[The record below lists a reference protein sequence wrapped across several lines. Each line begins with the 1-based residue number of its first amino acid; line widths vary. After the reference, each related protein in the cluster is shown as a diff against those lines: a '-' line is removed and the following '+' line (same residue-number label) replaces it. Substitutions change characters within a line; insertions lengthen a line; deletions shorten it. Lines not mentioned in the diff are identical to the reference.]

1 MINSKSWKHNK
12 FFKLVFKDSYWV
24 LISMIEHHQV
34 IHEAEV
40 YDSIL
45 LTSPVMDEV
54 EMLCVFPQMPPNPSN
69 AKIKR

>member
-1 MINSKSWKHNK
+1 
-12 FFKLVFKDSYWV
+12 
-24 LISMIEHHQV
+24 MIEHHQV